1 MSRPSANFLDKV
13 ERWVMAGVPI
23 EKMAMK
29 PEQRFRAKLAYEA
42 YQIWLQDKQ
51 IKPTDIMRRLANREY
66 PIILKKAA
74 DGDELAQSYVDA
86 MNIRPGVSRTFTEIA
101 NDVAVLNHLVSRF
114 NVPTDDI
121 EKAKVQDAS
130 DWLIRTGM
138 DKGDSR
144 SVKSGIDTKMML
156 YDNFRQKETA
166 ADQISVAQINIT
178 GDVSIVKRD
187 RQNYDPKYIESMRR
201 KYGLSKSDVIE
212 MVQGADG
219 AFTPFLLDGE
229 EDEAPDIFIE
239 NEK

>member
-1 MSRPSANFLDKV
+1 MSKPSSNFLEKV

-29 PEQRFRAKLAYEA
+29 PDQRFRATLAYEA

-74 DGDELAQSYVDA
+74 EGNPLAQEYVEA
-86 MNIRPGVSRTFTEIA
+86 MNIRPGVSRTITEIA

-114 NVPTDDI
+114 NVPIDDI

-138 DKGDSR
+138 EKGDSR
-144 SVKSGIDTKMML
+144 SVKSGIDTKMTL
-156 YDNFRQKETA
+156 YDNFRTKETA
-166 ADQISVAQINIT
+166 GDQISVAQINIT

-187 RQNYDPKYIESMRR
+187 RQNYDPKYVESMRR
-201 KYGLSKSDVIE
+201 KYGLTKSDVID
-212 MVQGADG
+212 MVQGDDG
-219 AFTPFLLDGE
+219 IFSPFLLDGE
-229 EDEAPDIFIE
+229 EEESSDIFIE
-239 NEK
+239 NQE